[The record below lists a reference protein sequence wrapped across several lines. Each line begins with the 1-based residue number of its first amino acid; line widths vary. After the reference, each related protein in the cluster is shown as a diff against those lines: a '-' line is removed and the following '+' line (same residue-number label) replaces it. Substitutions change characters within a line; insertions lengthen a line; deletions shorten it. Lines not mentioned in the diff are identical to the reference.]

1 MRIGL
6 LIPTWNAGPRFVRLL
21 EQINRQTCL
30 PERKL
35 VIDSS
40 STDGTAEAARKAGC
54 SVIVIPKEE
63 FRHGETRQRAFEQMK
78 DEVDCVLCLT
88 QDVLLHDDSCFER
101 LLSAFQDNTVG
112 AAYGRQLPHEGASIS
127 AALQREFVYPAV
139 SHVNYLE
146 DRKVFGIKTPFLSN
160 SFAAYQCRALDGVG
174 GFPVQIDICEDVYVG
189 AKLLLAGYGIAYA
202 ADAQVHHSHDFSFG
216 NRYRRYVAIGRF
228 YHRERW
234 ITDAFGSS
242 ETEGLRLLRYQ
253 IRVALQAGGLRSAA
267 ALLWDDLWKYIFYCY
282 GRSVF
287 S

>member
-1 MRIGL
+1 MRIGV

-40 STDGTAEAARKAGC
+40 STDGTAEAAQQAGC

-88 QDVLLHDDSCFER
+88 QDVLLHDDNCFEL
-101 LLSAFQDNTVG
+101 LLSAFQDDTVG

-127 AALQREFVYPAV
+127 AALQRRFNYPDV
-139 SHVNYLE
+139 SQTKYLS
-146 DRKVFGIKTPFLSN
+146 DRKKLGIKAPFLSN
-160 SFAAYQCRALDGVG
+160 SFAAYRGKALAEIG
-174 GFPVQIDICEDVYVG
+174 GFPVEAEICEDIYAG
-189 AKLLLAGYGIAYA
+189 AKLLLKGYGIAYV
-202 ADAQVHHSHDFSFG
+202 ADAEVYHSHDFTVTALFK
-216 NRYRRYVAIGRF
+216 RYAAMGRF
-228 YHRERW
+228 YRKERW
-234 ITDAFGSS
+234 LLESFGAS
-242 ETEGLRLLRYQ
+242 EKEGSRLLKYQ
-253 IRVALQAGGLRSAA
+253 IREALESGGFLTAA
-267 ALLWDDLWKYIFYCY
+267 ELLWDDLLKYTAYCY